1 MPRSLSAALQTQ
13 VSAQQTKIAFL
24 VELNLSTVIR
34 LTDFYR
40 NVTYNSESYEAGGSF
55 LAVNTTTE
63 TGQLQVND
71 INLTFS
77 NVTDQVRSLVRDG
90 AFTDVVV
97 NIYLA
102 YFDAN
107 EDIVG
112 AINYF
117 TGQIKNVNITE
128 NIDNA
133 TVNMNV
139 ASHWANWNLTK
150 GRHYSDES
158 QQSVYTGDRGLEYAT
173 EVKSDVRWGA

>member
-40 NVTYNSESYEAGGSF
+40 DVTYNSETYEAGGSY
-55 LAVNTTTE
+55 LAVDTTTE

-71 INLTFS
+71 IRLSFS

-90 AFTDVVV
+90 AFTDVEV
-97 NIYLA
+97 NVYIA
-102 YFDAN
+102 YFDVN
-107 EDIVG
+107 EDLVG
-112 AINYF
+112 AVNYF
-117 TGQIKNVNITE
+117 TGKIKNVSITE
-128 NIDNA
+128 NIDDS
-133 TVNMNV
+133 TINMVV

-173 EVKSDVRWGA
+173 EVKSDVRWGS

>member
-40 NVTYNSESYEAGGSF
+40 DVTYNSEIYEAGGSY
-55 LAVNTTTE
+55 LAVDTTSE

-71 INLTFS
+71 INLSFS

-90 AFTDVVV
+90 AFTDKKV
-97 NIYLA
+97 NVYIA
-102 YFDAN
+102 YFDVN
-107 EDIVG
+107 EDLVG
-112 AINYF
+112 AVNYF
-117 TGQIKNVNITE
+117 TGKIKNVSIKET
-128 NIDNA
+128 IDNSII
-133 TVNMNV
+133 NMVV
-139 ASHWANWNLTK
+139 ASHWSNWNLTK

-173 EVKSDVRWGA
+173 QVKKDVRWGS

>member
-1 MPRSLSAALQTQ
+1 MPRSLSAGLQTQ

-40 NVTYNSESYEAGGSF
+40 DVTYNSESYEAGGSF
-55 LAVNTTTE
+55 LSVDSTTE
-63 TGQLQVND
+63 TGQLEVNE
-71 INLTFS
+71 INLLFS
-77 NVTDQVRSLVRDG
+77 NVTDQVRSLVQDG
-90 AFTDVVV
+90 AFTGVKVE
-97 NIYLA
+97 IYIA

-112 AINYF
+112 AVNYF
-117 TGQIKNVNITE
+117 TGNIRNVSIQE
-128 NIDNA
+128 NIED
-133 TVNMNV
+133 TTLSMTV

-158 QQSVYTGDRGLEYAT
+158 QQSVYANDRGLEYAT
-173 EVKSDVRWGA
+173 QTKPNVRWGS

>member
-40 NVTYNSESYEAGGSF
+40 DVTYDSETYEAGGSY

-71 INLTFS
+71 INLSFS
-77 NVTDQVRSLVRDG
+77 NVTNQVRSLVRNG
-90 AFTDVVV
+90 EFTDKEV
-97 NIYLA
+97 NVYIA
-102 YFDAN
+102 YFDVN
-107 EDIVG
+107 EDLVG
-112 AINYF
+112 AVNYF
-117 TGQIKNVNITE
+117 TGKIKNVSIKE
-128 NIDNA
+128 NIDNSII
-133 TVNMNV
+133 NMVV

-173 EVKSDVRWGA
+173 EVKSDVRWGS

>member
-1 MPRSLSAALQTQ
+1 MPRSLSSDLQTQ

-34 LTDFYR
+34 LTDYYR
-40 NVTYNSESYEAGGSF
+40 DVTYNSESYEAGGSY
-55 LAVNTTTE
+55 LAVNTITE

-77 NVTDQVRSLVRDG
+77 NVTDQVRSLVRNG
-90 AFTDVVV
+90 AFTDKEV
-97 NIYLA
+97 NIYIA

-107 EDIVG
+107 EALVG
-112 AINYF
+112 AVNYF
-117 TGQIKNVNITE
+117 TGKIKNVNINE
-128 NIDNA
+128 NIDN
-133 TVNMNV
+133 TVLNMNV

-158 QQSVYTGDRGLEYAT
+158 QQSLYSGDRGLEYAT
-173 EVKSDVRWGA
+173 QVKSDVRWGS